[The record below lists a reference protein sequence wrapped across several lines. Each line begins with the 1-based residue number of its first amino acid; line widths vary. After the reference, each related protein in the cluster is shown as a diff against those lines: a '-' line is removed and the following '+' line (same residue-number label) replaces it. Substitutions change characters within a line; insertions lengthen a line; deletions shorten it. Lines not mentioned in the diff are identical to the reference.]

1 MDYLGHS
8 ILELKS
14 SGTDPATLAAIVT
27 LQAEVAA
34 TERAILSIQNEAK
47 SQQGEIKTAQDD
59 IGRLKQNV
67 VDLQSTLQREIDSLS
82 AAIRVLQTAPSLGDG
97 GCLVL
102 TCPVATDTATLRVPI
117 SADWD
122 SFYSTGYS
130 PPGSPFTLNPFVSV
144 NFQDAADPFGLYW
157 NRPTAG
163 ANGAT
168 ASFEIDASAAFIPS
182 IDMAVRVGIK
192 VMPDLFSTDPI
203 FTFGYKEQR
212 YRPSAF
218 VSAWDARLIVRVPLT
233 DGTLVANYI
242 IFQVESRTLVAGDS
256 QQFVYG
262 IGESF
267 SNQHHLIVKRIQ

>member
-1 MDYLGHS
+1 MDFEGHS
-8 ILELKS
+8 ILELQS
-14 SGTDPATLAAIVT
+14 SDPAVLAAILA

-34 TERAILSIQNEAK
+34 AESAILSLQNEAK
-47 SQQGEIKTAQDD
+47 TQQGEIKTAQDD

-67 VDLQSTLQREIDSLS
+67 VDLQREIDSLS

-144 NFQDAADPFGLYW
+144 NFQDSPNPFGVYW
-157 NRPTAG
+157 NRPTAATG
-163 ANGAT
+163 AF
-168 ASFEIDASAAFIPS
+168 ASFEIDAESAFIPS
-182 IDMAVRVGIK
+182 IDMAVRVSVK

-203 FTFGYKEQR
+203 FYVGYNEQR

-218 VSAWDARLIVRVPLT
+218 VSAWSARLIVRVPLT
-233 DGTLVANYI
+233 VGTLVANYI

-267 SNQHHLIVKRIQ
+267 ANQHHLIVKRIQ